1 MSKMKR
7 LLALVICL
15 LLTITSLP
23 VTQLVFADN
32 EFVVLHETTFTNV
45 NDATWTEQ
53 AINKQQDTWD
63 DHMTASVDENG
74 YYTFTQTTTT
84 GTGTNSQLATSRL
97 LGEMVI
103 AKDDANRTEVVTN
116 NINGK
121 YTIELDV
128 ETLVKKFEGTNNP
141 YYAIEF
147 FSGTSKVLLVRLYG
161 ANLMVIDTDSVGEA
175 TYKRSTDCKNGEW
188 VYAASTEPQNF
199 KLRLELDTVNKTLSS
214 YYNDVLM
221 TSYAGTLVSEE
232 ENCAIRVGKPI
243 DSIRIFGLSR
253 ADVGSYIKF
262 KEVKIT
268 QNERATNATLSALPA
283 KLEVADVNNVTETS
297 VTLPAVSG
305 VTWASADET
314 AATVSGNTLTFI
326 PSTTGTKEAVVTATF
341 TTDGYEYVKTYKMTL
356 AQGEEVIVPEPTPT
370 PAEAVVSVD
379 KVFGYADANSALADG
394 WSYGIFDSKT
404 YVLTPNQTLNSD
416 FVVENGVPTIKQTE
430 QTIMKAGNTGVTGD
444 LGTAMVFDLPA
455 GPVAIDEENG
465 TSIINEDGK
474 YHGVIKVDIDGEFNA
489 EPVDVY
495 YHTPEGSETS
505 FKVNPGYANVNV
517 IGDYIATQWR
527 IRASDARAM
536 SNSSESPSDI
546 KTEKK
551 DNILGGTPKEGIIIS
566 AEVDT
571 VEETVK
577 ACVPVTGNGLTGSGT
592 TWAKLTS
599 KKDLTYVDRII
610 AQHMV
615 RLPLTAYSKIK
626 SVKVTTIDP
635 KFGDETTAVLAQLPA
650 TLVGDINGATETT
663 VSLPSING
671 VEWVSMD
678 ENVATVNGSTLNLIP
693 SKTGTKDAVVKA
705 VFTTDGIKYSKEYKF
720 TLAMNDNLTVT
731 YYVDGKAYSAVS
743 VKKNE
748 KASAI
753 DAPVKTGMMFDGW
766 FLEGADTAFNFDTAI
781 TEDVNLYAKYSTDP
795 NYNPTTDG
803 VVAFSKSFN
812 YATTGAAEADGWLV
826 GEYVN
831 AEFTV
836 ENGYPT
842 LKQIEQTV
850 TTNNTSATAEHGT
863 SMTYVFPAGPV
874 AMDIANRTKIINE
887 DGKYTGTVK
896 VVVDGEFDVGN
907 SEAYTYKHTYTVK
920 DEQTGQD
927 VQKTANIKVNP
938 SYANMNVRGDFTGAQ
953 WRIRATHAQ
962 AMSNSS
968 EAPSDIKTKD
978 NSNSLGGIPKEG
990 VIMST
995 TVDINA
1001 ETVTAE
1007 VPVTGNGL
1015 TSSGST
1021 WAKLTDKKDL
1031 TYLDR
1036 IVLTQMIR
1044 LPVGSY
1050 SKVKGITITTL
1061 DPQFGAET
1069 TAKLNLLPVKLDVN
1083 DINAVTTAEFTL
1095 PEVAGVVWTSS
1106 DDALISI
1113 EGNKATVNRVKG
1125 EAKEV
1130 TVKATF
1136 KADGINYSKEYE
1148 MTLATGENLVKYY
1161 DINGKL
1167 INAIDVK
1174 DGEKASEINAPAVE
1188 HYNFIGWF
1196 EEGATTSFDF
1206 DTAINSHVSLYAKYE
1221 TKTYNVIFKADGN
1234 TVATLT
1240 GKYNDVVTGNI
1251 PSIPAKNG
1259 FTSVGWYVGDTD
1271 EAFGA
1276 GTLITGPDMVINA
1289 KYVEGTLVK
1298 RTVTFKVDGEV
1309 YATDSVFD
1317 GYTVAMPG
1325 NPTKANY
1332 TFAYWTLDGVEFK
1345 ADTAI
1350 TKNTVLE
1357 AKFNPNPVKVN
1368 FYMDDTMTELFQT
1381 GIGYYN
1387 TAYGTLPTP
1396 VKDMYKFTGWKFADG
1411 TDFTED
1417 TVVTEEVSVYAT
1429 WQYSVKVILDE
1440 DITKYTSAKG
1450 NNVEFIDTTT
1460 TWTESFIDDGYVV
1473 RVTNQ
1478 SPSDRD
1484 RIDILNASFK
1494 APIGEYD
1501 EANRTQIY
1509 NSKLVGDYEVEIV
1522 YDAKLSGKHTAPD
1535 GTSVSAPWGLVSTGS
1550 ISGTTFTPLLANR
1563 IYNDSVHS
1571 YNASDAAKNS
1581 FNATGTTGAAIRFT
1595 YPSSNVSGGVASD
1608 VSLKIRY
1615 NPVEAKAQ
1623 MSMGGVKDVAI
1634 GSPQAKLGFI
1644 NAFYFAIMPCNQVGD
1659 YIKIKGVKVTQYN
1672 DYSDTS
1678 DFQKLHAVLDELPAS
1693 VVENP
1698 YDAKGTVN
1706 LPEIRGVKW
1715 SSTDEAIINSTTG
1728 EITPW
1733 YSDTDVV
1740 VKATIS
1746 SGIFSY
1752 EKYYTVTV
1760 KGIGGEPEEIINE
1773 TFTSE
1778 DDLTNWAFENLEDI
1792 AIGNYSV
1799 DENGVKISKTS
1810 PIAEPDK
1817 EYETKRYFGFY
1828 DLYTEVDS
1836 ADHSITEVK
1845 DHEGVY
1851 DVTVDY
1857 SKFVNSKLPVNI
1869 AVGYRNGS
1877 TFYDFGM
1884 LKFTEKGTFFAY
1896 QETGESKTSMLLNVG
1911 DSEKLTFRIDNI
1923 NSQICLYN
1931 GDKVLVDRL
1940 SFKTVMGEDARINS
1954 VKVELDT
1961 NNELG
1966 DYVIVKGISVSKV
1979 FGGTAESLNDVVSA
1993 SSNIDVNDITAN
2005 PDSVSGT
2012 INALPE
2018 TIGGYDV
2025 VWSSSSNQI
2034 DLESGEVFHDTTAK
2048 KVYLYAEIYDADAK
2062 YPYVVRKTFELNVR
2076 AAINSAETDKF
2087 IINSLGRITNQNY
2100 DDIRYDL
2107 AIPQVDGITW
2117 TSSRTDIIGNDGKII
2132 DNAVV
2137 TAATPVTIT
2146 ATSNGVS
2153 KNYNLTVSPR
2163 TPLTTVATGNNGVTF
2178 NVGSVENAK
2187 LSGDT
2192 VTSFTYTKGS
2202 TGKVN
2207 IVNTKGDVIVS
2218 LVADAAGFHFDYVG
2232 SDYKKYD
2239 LATAEIKIIT
2249 MPDVDK
2255 VAIFVNN
2262 ELVVDYATLKFAT
2275 DYIAK
2280 VESEFN
2286 VGEVKVE
2293 MDKFG
2298 ILQSNLDNFNYF
2310 EDASKGY
2317 ADKNGINLPTATLTN
2332 ANVTWTS
2339 SDTSLLANNGKV
2351 TVPNTM
2357 TNVNLA
2363 FEIADGSNAD
2373 IAITKNF
2380 VISVD
2385 CANDKNVIYNI
2396 IPEVSFKDPT
2406 YHQSNATDGNI
2417 NTIFKITDAS
2427 ISDSEMV
2434 FDLGTAKTFNTLYIL
2449 QKEANMQNYEV
2460 YYSNDGSSW
2469 NLIKSGDMTGKCS
2482 DLIRFTSTNAQYI
2495 KLVTKKC
2502 TSAEIDIAELKVFFG
2517 GTDLELAEYDIE
2529 NVAIDVAPTGTKI
2542 SLPETGANGTEF
2554 TWESSDEKIIDEN
2567 GNITRPSSATTVKL
2581 TVKAVVDGQELS
2593 KTFDVYVDTKSTS
2606 GPSQVGGGSGGGGG
2620 GAGGM
2625 ASGGAASTPVI
2636 GDTEEDTIYSEDIK
2650 PSESTTSVY
2659 NDVKETDWYY
2669 EAVKTL
2675 TSKGIVSG
2683 DGTGYF
2689 YPTNNVTREQFVKMI
2704 LEAIEVEVKAGTHS
2718 FGDVE
2723 GGAWYENYIATAV
2736 SNGIVNGVG
2745 GGNFGVGTNIT
2756 RQDMA
2761 VLIERVLAYKNIEV
2775 AKEEAEPFADE
2786 AEVADYAKEA
2796 VANMKAIGLIQG
2808 YNNNYNPKD
2817 NLTRAE
2823 AATVIASLL
2832 ELLAK

>member
-1 MSKMKR
+1 MSKIKR
-7 LLALVICL
+7 ILALTLCL
-15 LLTITSLP
+15 LLAITSLP
-23 VTQLVFADN
+23 ITQLFASAD
-32 EFVVLHETTFTNV
+32 EGLVVLHETTFDNV
-45 NDATWTEQ
+45 SDLNWILNANASPYITAT
-53 AINKQQDTWD
+53 I
-63 DHMTASVDENG
+63 DENG
-74 YYTFTQTTTT
+74 YYTFEHTTTSSPT
-84 GTGTNSQLATSRL
+84 TKVGSIDRTLDDL
-97 LGEMVI
+97 VI
-103 AKDDANRTEVVTN
+103 SKDDANRTQVVTN
-116 NINGK
+116 NLSGK
-121 YTIELDV
+121 YRIELDV
-128 ETLVKKFEGTNNP
+128 DVLMKKHADSNAP
-141 YYAIEF
+141 YYAF
-147 FSGTSKVLLVRLYG
+147 GFKSGKSEILTIRLRGGYFEVANNPSAITS
-161 ANLMVIDTDSVGEA
+161 S
-175 TYKRSTDCKNGEW
+175 TYKRSSANAKTVDWGYNANESEENLKFEIE
-188 VYAASTEPQNF
+188 Y
-199 KLRLELDTVNKTLSS
+199 DTVNKKIST
-214 YYNDVLM
+214 YVNGILM
-221 TSYAGTLVSEE
+221 TEYEGVLQSEDE
-232 ENCAIRVGKPI
+232 VVYCENAATI
-243 DSIRIFGLSR
+243 DGLKITTLSR
-253 ADVGSYIKF
+253 ADVGTYLKF
-262 KEVKIT
+262 KNFKVT
-268 QNERATNATLSALPA
+268 QLERATNTTLSALPA
-283 KLEVADVNNVTETS
+283 KLDVADVNNVKEAS

-394 WSYGIFDSKT
+394 WSYGILDSKT

-430 QTIMKAGNTGVTGD
+430 QTIMKADNTGVNSNH
-444 LGTAMVFDLPA
+444 GTAMVFDLPA

-489 EPVDVY
+489 EPVKEY

-551 DNILGGTPKEGIIIS
+551 DNILGGKPAEGLILS
-566 AEVDT
+566 STVDT
-571 VEETVK
+571 VAETVS
-577 ACVPVTGNGLTGSGT
+577 ACVPVTGNGLTGNGS
-592 TWAKLTS
+592 TWAKLTD

-610 AQHMV
+610 AQHMA

-635 KFGDETTAVLAQLPA
+635 KFGDETTAVLSQLPA
-650 TLVGDINGATETT
+650 TLVGDINGATELSVT
-663 VSLPSING
+663 LPSING

-678 ENVATVNGSTLNLIP
+678 ENAATVNGSTLNLIP

-720 TLAMNDNLTVT
+720 TLAMNDNLAVT
-731 YYVDGKAYSAVS
+731 YYVDGKVYSAVS

-753 DAPVKTGMMFDGW
+753 DAPVKTGMIFDGW
-766 FLEGADTAFNFDTAI
+766 FLEGADTSFDFDTAI

-803 VVAFSKSFN
+803 VVAFSKTFN
-812 YATTGAAEADGWLV
+812 YADVNAAYADGWASSA
-826 GEYVN
+826 EN
-831 AEFTV
+831 HAEFVV
-836 ENGYPT
+836 ENGVPT
-842 LKQIEQTV
+842 LKQFKQTI
-850 TTNNTSATAEHGT
+850 TENGEKATASFG
-863 SMTYVFPAGPV
+863 SNMTFAFPAGPV
-874 AMDIANRTKIINE
+874 AMDIENRTQVINE

-896 VVVDGEFDVGN
+896 VDVDSEYDMGPA
-907 SEAYTYKHTYTVK
+907 EAYK
-920 DEQTGQD
+920 
-927 VQKTANIKVNP
+927 ANVNGVEISVNP
-938 SYANMNVRGDFTGAQ
+938 SYGRMEILGGAQ
-953 WRIRATHAQ
+953 TAVRWRIRASHAQ
-962 AMSNSS
+962 AMSHTN
-968 EAPSDIKTKD
+968 EADTDIKDEKG
-978 NSNSLGGIPKEG
+978 NKSLGGSPKDG
-990 VIMST
+990 VLLST
-995 TVDINA
+995 TVDTVGETISATIPNA
-1001 ETVTAE
+1001 AE
-1007 VPVTGNGL
+1007 PNVAT
-1015 TSSGST
+1015 GST
-1021 WAKLTDKKDL
+1021 FASYSSKKDL
-1031 TYLDR
+1031 LYVDQIFLH
-1036 IVLTQMIR
+1036 QMIR
-1044 LPVGSY
+1044 IPVGSY
-1050 SKVKGITITTL
+1050 SKVKGITLTTL
-1061 DPQFGAET
+1061 DPKFGKEAT
-1069 TAKLNLLPVKLDVN
+1069 VKLNLLPAKLDVN
-1083 DINAVTTAEFTL
+1083 DINSVTTAEFTL
-1095 PEVAGVVWTSS
+1095 PDIAGVVWTSS

-1130 TVKATF
+1130 SVKATF
-1136 KADGINYSKEYE
+1136 KADGINYSKEYS
-1148 MTLATGENLVKYY
+1148 MTLAAGENIIKYY
-1161 DINGKL
+1161 DINGNL
-1167 INAIDVK
+1167 YNSIEVK
-1174 DGEKASEINAPAVE
+1174 DGEKASEINAPEVE
-1188 HYNFIGWF
+1188 HYNFLGWF
-1196 EEGATTSFDF
+1196 EEGAEAAFDF
-1206 DTAINSHVSLYAKYE
+1206 NKAINNHVTLYAKYE
-1221 TKTYNVIFKADGN
+1221 AKTYNVIFKADGN

-1240 GKYNDVVTGNI
+1240 GKYNDVVIGNI

-1259 FTSVGWYVGDTD
+1259 FTAVGWYVGDTD
-1271 EAFGA
+1271 EVFGE
-1276 GTLITGPDMVINA
+1276 GTLVTGPDMVINA
-1289 KYVEGTLVK
+1289 KYVEGAL
-1298 RTVTFKVDGEV
+1298 RSYTVTFKVDGEV
-1309 YATDSVFD
+1309 YATDSVYD

-1332 TFAYWTLDGVEFK
+1332 TFTYWTLNGAEFK

-1350 TKNTVLE
+1350 TSDITLE

-1368 FYMDDTMTELFQT
+1368 FYMDEAMTELFRT
-1381 GIGYYN
+1381 GTGYYN
-1387 TAYGTLPTP
+1387 TAYGTVPKPT
-1396 VKDMYKFTGWKFADG
+1396 KDMYKFTGWKKADG

-1417 TVVTEEVSVYAT
+1417 TVVTAEVSVYAT

-1440 DITKYTSAKG
+1440 DITKYTTAKG
-1450 NNVEFIDTTT
+1450 NNVDFIDTTT
-1460 TWTESFIDDGYVV
+1460 AWTESLIDDGYVV
-1473 RVTNQ
+1473 RVTKQ
-1478 SPSDRD
+1478 TPTDRS
-1484 RIDILNASFK
+1484 ITKILTATFK
-1494 APIGEYD
+1494 APVTDYD
-1501 EANRTQIY
+1501 ETNRTQIF
-1509 NSKLVGDYEVEIV
+1509 NSKFVGDYEVEIV

-1535 GTSVSAPWGLVSTGS
+1535 GTAVNAPYGYVSTGTYAGS
-1550 ISGTTFTPLLANR
+1550 VFNPLLANR
-1563 IYNDSVHS
+1563 LYSGNVQSFNSTSVGT
-1571 YNASDAAKNS
+1571 NS
-1581 FNATGTTGAAIRFT
+1581 FNATGAVGSATTFT
-1595 YPSSNVSGGVASD
+1595 YPNVSGGVASD

-1615 NPVEAKAQ
+1615 NSVEGKVY
-1623 MSMGGVKDVAI
+1623 MTMGGSDLVAT
-1634 GSPQAKLGFI
+1634 GTPMAKLGFI
-1644 NAFYFAIMPCNQVGD
+1644 NAFYYTTMPCNQVGD
-1659 YIKIKGVKVTQYN
+1659 YIKIKRVKVTQYN
-1672 DYSDTS
+1672 DYSDS
-1678 DFQKLHAVLDELPAS
+1678 DDFQKVQALFDELPDS
-1693 VVENP
+1693 IVDNP

-1706 LPEIRGVKW
+1706 LPVIRGVKW
-1715 SSTDEAIINSTTG
+1715 SSTDEAIINSETG

-1733 YSDTDVV
+1733 YSDVDVV

-1746 SGIFSY
+1746 SGVFSY
-1752 EKYYTVTV
+1752 EKFYTLTV
-1760 KGIGGEPEEIINE
+1760 KGTASESEEILNE

-1778 DDLTNWAFENLEDI
+1778 DDLANWEFTNLEDI
-1792 AIGNYSV
+1792 AIGDYSV
-1799 DENGVKISKTS
+1799 DENGVKISKIS
-1810 PIAEPDK
+1810 PAAEPDLG
-1817 EYETKRYFGFY
+1817 YETKRYFGFY

-1836 ADHSITEVK
+1836 ADHSVTEVK

-1857 SKFVNSKLPVNI
+1857 SKFSASKLPMNI
-1869 AVGYRNGS
+1869 AIGYRNGS

-1884 LKFTEKGTFFAY
+1884 LKINNEGTKFAY
-1896 QETGESKTSMLLNVG
+1896 QETGETKTSMLINVG
-1911 DSEKLTFRIDNI
+1911 DSGKLTFRIDNI
-1923 NSQICLYN
+1923 KNEICLYD
-1931 GDKVLVDRL
+1931 GDKILADRL
-1940 SFKTVMGEDARINS
+1940 SFKTVMGDDARINS
-1954 VKVELDT
+1954 IKVELDT
-1961 NNELG
+1961 NSELG
-1966 DYVIVKGISVSKV
+1966 DYVIVKGISVSKII
-1979 FGGTAESLNDVVSA
+1979 GGTANELNAIVNASA
-1993 SSNIDVNDITAN
+1993 NIDVNDITSN

-2012 INALPE
+2012 INALPN

-2048 KVYLYAEIYDADAK
+2048 KVYLYAEIFDADAK
-2062 YPYVVRKTFELNVR
+2062 YPYVVRKAFELNVR
-2076 AAINSAETDKF
+2076 AALNNEETDKF

-2107 AIPQVDGITW
+2107 AIPEADGITW

-2163 TPLTTVATGNNGVTF
+2163 TPLSTVATGNNGVTF
-2178 NVGSVENAK
+2178 KVGSVENAK

-2239 LATAEIKIIT
+2239 LATAEIKIVT

-2255 VAIFVNN
+2255 VAIFVND
-2262 ELVVDYATLKFAT
+2262 ELAVDYATLKFTT
-2275 DYIAK
+2275 DYITK
-2280 VESEFN
+2280 VESEIN
-2286 VGEVKVE
+2286 VGEIKVE
-2293 MDKFG
+2293 MDKYG
-2298 ILQSNLDNFNYF
+2298 ILKSNLDNFDYF
-2310 EDASKGY
+2310 VDAEKGY
-2317 ADKNGINLPTATLTN
+2317 ADKNGINLPTTTLTN
-2332 ANVTWTS
+2332 AKVTWTS

-2373 IAITKNF
+2373 ITLTKDF

-2434 FDLGTAKTFNTLYIL
+2434 FNLGTAKTFNTLYIL

-2502 TSAEIDIAELKVFFG
+2502 ASAEIDIAELKVFFG
-2517 GTDLELAEYDIE
+2517 GTDLELAQYDIE
-2529 NVAIDVAPTGTKI
+2529 NVVIDVAPTGTKI
-2542 SLPETGANGTEF
+2542 SLSETGANGTAF
-2554 TWESSDEKIIDEN
+2554 TWTSSDDDVIDSK

-2581 TVKAVVDGQELS
+2581 TVKAVVGGQELS

-2625 ASGGAASTPVI
+2625 ASGGAASAPVI

-2723 GGAWYENYIATAV
+2723 GGAWYEDYIATAV

-2761 VLIERVLAYKNIEV
+2761 VLIGRVLTYKNIEV
-2775 AKEEAEPFADE
+2775 AKEEVEPFAD
-2786 AEVADYAKEA
+2786 ASEVADYAKEA